1 MLFVKLHANK
11 ERTFSMP
18 EKKKHVYKPF
28 TSRVE
33 PFVYQ
38 QMRIYGITH
47 DQSMSEVITQA
58 FQEFLENHR

>member
-1 MLFVKLHANK
+1 
-11 ERTFSMP
+11 MP